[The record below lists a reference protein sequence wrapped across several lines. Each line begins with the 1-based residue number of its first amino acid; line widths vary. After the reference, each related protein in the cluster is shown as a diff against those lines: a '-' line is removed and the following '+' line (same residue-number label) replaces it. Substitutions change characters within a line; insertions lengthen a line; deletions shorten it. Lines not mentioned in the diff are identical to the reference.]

1 MIALFLITRTKDSMK
16 LLIILSMLLIST
28 FTRAQLSNES
38 EAGLTSAN
46 GNTKTQSYTIKQIND
61 YKWNMN
67 VMSFKF
73 RYLNAKANGVETARY
88 LMSGLRY
95 ERQLKNQFGLFL
107 GESFESDKFVNVEK
121 RLINDAGGKYRF
133 IETEMTKLFTEM
145 GYRYMHE
152 NRFDGSNAFSSYGR
166 LYAEWEEKWN
176 SNFSTKYWAEYL
188 PNISESKD
196 WQFNTELSISV
207 VMNHTFSLKSGI
219 LVRHDQLPATGILFK
234 TDTLFTT
241 ALVAK
246 F

>member
-1 MIALFLITRTKDSMK
+1 MRTLLIFL
-16 LLIILSMLLIST
+16 LLIIST
-28 FTRAQLSNES
+28 VTQAQLTNES

-67 VMSFKF
+67 IMSFKF

-95 ERQLKNQFGLFL
+95 ERQLKHQFGLFL
-107 GESFESDKFVNVEK
+107 GETFESDKFVNIEK
-121 RLINDAGGKYRF
+121 RLINDVGGKYRF
-133 IETEMTKLFTEM
+133 IENETTKFISEF

-166 LYAEWEEKWN
+166 LYAEWEQKWN
-176 SNFSTKYWAEYL
+176 SSFSTKYWAEYL
-188 PNISESKD
+188 PNISENKD
-196 WQFNTELSISV
+196 WQLNTELSISAI
-207 VMNHTFSLKSGI
+207 MSRIFSLKTGI
-219 LVRHDQLPATGILFK
+219 LVRHDQLPAPGILFK

-241 ALVAK
+241 GFVAK